1 MNRTAGALAQTILL
15 ALWLGAAL
23 FFVAVVAPAAFAVL
37 PARTLAGAIVGRV
50 LPALFYAGAVAGLAV
65 TLLEWRVSPRMAVT
79 GRMVAGFVTV
89 VSCAIAQLGIAPRIA
104 AIRALS
110 GGSLDSL
117 PAGDARRVAFARL
130 HGLSVLWLAIAA
142 LAALI
147 ALVLAVRAQRRE
159 S

>member
-1 MNRTAGALAQTILL
+1 MLR
-15 ALWLGAAL
+15 
-23 FFVAVVAPAAFAVL
+23 FFVFLLFLAVAGMLIKQPDIGMAAVVAIVWFGQFFM
-37 PARTLAGAIVGRV
+37 AGLRLYWLV
-50 LPALFYAGAVAGLAV
+50 AGAVAGLAV